1 MPLIVKD
8 FIRSVMGNVKIILR
22 PSGLSDASL
31 RYHWFN
37 DPEFTRLY
45 LGRPLFT
52 SYRQVEEEILFSTY
66 STLSTGLYELA
77 IQTVDTNLYIGNT
90 FFRKMDWQNRS
101 AEYGIFIGDPEHRG
115 AGIGPDVT
123 RRMLEQGFAEFGFR
137 RIWLTVLAFN
147 EPAIKCFEKC
157 GFQSEGVLRD
167 AIYSGGQFNHV
178 IIMSVLA
185 GAKP

>member
-1 MPLIVKD
+1 
-8 FIRSVMGNVKIILR
+8 MGNVKIALR
-22 PSGLSDASL
+22 PSSISDASL

-37 DPEFTRLY
+37 DAEFTRLY

-52 SYRQVEEEILFSTY
+52 SYRQVEDEIVLSTY
-66 STLSTGLYELA
+66 PTLSTGLYELA
-77 IQTVDTNLYIGNT
+77 IQTVETNLYIGNT

-101 AEYGIFIGDPEHRG
+101 AEYGIFIGDSEHRG
-115 AGIGPDVT
+115 AGIGPEVT
-123 RRMLEQGFAEFGFR
+123 QRMLEQGFSEFGLH

-147 EPAIKCFEKC
+147 ERAIRCFEKC
-157 GFQSEGVLRD
+157 GFQREGVLRD

-185 GAKP
+185 GAKSS